1 MRKGLFI
8 VLLLTPLMGFGQKK
22 GILNASFESN
32 SQYYLNDIAKNIR
45 DKDFASN
52 NYLDL
57 SYRYGKFEVG
67 GTFESYLPN
76 PLLGYA
82 TAYDDSGLTKKY
94 ISYQSEKLKVKL
106 GDIYEQFGGGLIYRS
121 FRERDIGIDQST
133 FGLGINFS
141 PFEFLQLKA
150 IAGKPNFYFDTQD
163 VTLYGAD
170 AEVNFNINNTGFI
183 LGFSSLLKKEE
194 FTDKKTIQHDNVKL
208 YSGRLGLSHGNFNL
222 NTEFAY
228 KTPDANVLNL
238 YSRRKGKALQVS
250 PSYSVKGFGV
260 NLNFRA
266 VDNMQVLYERE
277 LDGNGNGLKDEDIFN
292 YKMNY
297 IPSISNIHTYNIS
310 NIYTY
315 QSKVN
320 NEIGFNASV
329 FYKFKK
335 NSVLGGKYGT
345 KVRWNSS
352 VFYSQNDLENNEG
365 NFLHW
370 REKMLNEHGLQVEKK
385 ISKRYKLIAE
395 YTYQEYN
402 KFLVEDDLQG
412 RELVYSHVFV
422 ADLLTR
428 INKKHSVKTELG
440 YMTTRNDLGNWG
452 TILIEYAN
460 AKGFSVFA
468 SDQYNFGEEKKHYY
482 LVGAAYAHKKSR
494 IALSYGETRDGY
506 TCVGGICK
514 FLPGAKAFSMNLSWK
529 L

>member
-1 MRKGLFI
+1 MRKYLYI
-8 VLLLTPLMGFGQKK
+8 LLVIFPLAGFSQQK
-22 GILNASFESN
+22 GVLNASLESN
-32 SQYYLNDIAKNIR
+32 SQYYINDIAKNIR

-57 SYRYGKFEVG
+57 SYRYGKFEAG
-67 GTFESYLPN
+67 GTFESYFPN
-76 PLLGYA
+76 PLLGFA
-82 TAYDDSGLTKKY
+82 IAYDDHGLTKKY
-94 ISYQSEKLKVKL
+94 VSYQSKKLNVRL
-106 GDIYEQFGGGLIYRS
+106 GDFYEQFGGGLIYRS

-133 FGLGINFS
+133 FGVSVNYA
-141 PFEFLQLKA
+141 PYDFLRFKA

-170 AEVNFNINNTGFI
+170 AELNFDIKNTGLT
-183 LGFSSLLKKEE
+183 LGFSALLKQEE
-194 FTDKKTIQHDNVKL
+194 FTNRRTTQHDNVKL
-208 YSGRLGLSHGNFNL
+208 YSGRLGLNFGNFNL

-238 YSRRKGKALQVS
+238 YSRSKGKALQIS
-250 PSYSVKGFGV
+250 PSYSVKGFGI

-277 LDGNGNGLKDEDIFN
+277 LDGNGDGRKDEDVFN
-292 YKMNY
+292 YNMNY
-297 IPSISNIHTYNIS
+297 IPSIANIHSYNIY

-315 QSKVN
+315 QSKQN

-335 NSVLGGKYGT
+335 NSSLGGKYGT
-345 KVRWNSS
+345 KLKLNSS

-365 NFLHW
+365 KFLYW
-370 REKMLNEHGLQVEKK
+370 REKMLSEHGLQIEKK

-402 KFLVEDDLQG
+402 KFLVEDDIQG
-412 RELVYSHVFV
+412 KELVYSHVFL
-422 ADLLTR
+422 ADLLTK
-428 INKKHSVKTELG
+428 INKKHSVKTEFG
-440 YMTTRNDLGNWG
+440 FMSTKNDLGNWG
-452 TILIEYAN
+452 SFLIEYAN
-460 AKGFSVFA
+460 SKGFSVFV
-468 SDQYNFGEEKKHYY
+468 SDQYNFGEEEKHYY
-482 LVGAAYAHKKSR
+482 LFGAAYAHKKSR

-506 TCVGGICK
+506 TCVGGVCK
-514 FLPGAKAFSMNLSWK
+514 FLPGAKALSMNLSWK